1 MKLTK
6 QNKGYY
12 TTPGWILVSSEL
24 VDNATG
30 GIIDEIK
37 EHSKTEPNNWY
48 GYSTEYDI
56 IVSYHTKRDLIGF
69 IEWQDGN
76 QE

>member
-12 TTPGWILVSSEL
+12 TTQGWILVSAEL
-24 VDNATG
+24 VNNATG

-37 EHSKTEPNNWY
+37 EHAKTEANNWY
-48 GYSTEYDI
+48 GYSTEFDI
-56 IVSYHTKRDLIGF
+56 IVSYFTKRDLIGY
-69 IEWQDGN
+69 IEWQTNG
-76 QE
+76 E